1 MRTSLISS
9 TLFEREKF
17 KCLLD
22 PGDAVA
28 ADYRQMECGVS
39 PPLIDFAIH
48 AVHHLLC
55 SITQHTDPEYL
66 YKANAF
72 MGVVAIADCEN

>member
-1 MRTSLISS
+1 
-9 TLFEREKF
+9 
-17 KCLLD
+17 
-22 PGDAVA
+22 
-28 ADYRQMECGVS
+28 MECGVS